1 MKNSKNS
8 NVLSANQ
15 FWVDSA
21 KKADNNQ
28 MKIKGQ
34 TIIFRTTFKVETM
47 EIFQKLLEMKKGRYI
62 FFHEN
67 EAKVLTNAFL
77 KIERE
82 QSYGRLMDYYYTY
95 YKPDSEGNIMVRR
108 EKD

>member
-1 MKNSKNS
+1 MKNS
-8 NVLSANQ
+8 NVLSVNQ
-15 FWVDSA
+15 SWTDAA

-28 MKIKGQ
+28 MKVKGQ
-34 TIIFRTTFKVETM
+34 TIHFRTTFKVETI
-47 EIFQKLLEMKKGRYI
+47 EVLIKLLEMKKGRYI

-67 EAKVLTNAFL
+67 EAKVLNNAFL

-82 QSYGRLMDYYYTY
+82 QSYGRLMGYYYTY